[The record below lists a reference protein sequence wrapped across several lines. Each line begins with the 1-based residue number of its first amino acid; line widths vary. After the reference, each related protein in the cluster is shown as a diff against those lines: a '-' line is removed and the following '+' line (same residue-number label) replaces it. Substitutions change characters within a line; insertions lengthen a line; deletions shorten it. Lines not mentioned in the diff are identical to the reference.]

1 MHNSRDCLR
10 IGIYGSYGGY
20 NLGDEAILQSII
32 ADLRANV
39 RARLTVFTRDPQDT
53 LRRHKVDRAIPSWQ
67 MSREEVRQEV
77 ERLDFLIL
85 GGGGILYDADARAYL
100 REPMIAIEKDIPVMV
115 YAVSAGPLN
124 NHAVR
129 HEILQFLE
137 RVTAVTVRDR
147 TALCLLEELGLKRE
161 VILTAD
167 PAFRLFYDPSR
178 YALNQS
184 KQSKQGDRI
193 RRIGMS
199 VREPGPAA
207 PDINEHSYQQML
219 ADSADFIVERFGA
232 EVIFVP
238 MERKNR
244 DLQQSHAVISRML
257 RAEYASVFHDE
268 LTPDQLLGVIG
279 GLDFC
284 IGMRLHF
291 LLFSALCGVPFVGL
305 PYSPKVLAFLED
317 IGMTEPPINM
327 VDAGRLI
334 AHIDYAWDNRQKV
347 VDYMQC
353 HIPALRERASKN
365 IQIAMTILHERYGTL
380 PRP

>member
-1 MHNSRDCLR
+1 MHINRDCLR

-32 ADLRANV
+32 ADVRANV
-39 RARLTVFTRDPQDT
+39 RAELTVFTRDPEDT
-53 LRRHKVDRAIPSWQ
+53 LRRHRVEHAIPSWQ
-67 MSREEVRQEV
+67 MSREEVRHEV

-85 GGGGILYDADARAYL
+85 GGGGILYDADARNYL
-100 REPMIAIEKDIPVMV
+100 REPTIALEKNIPVMV
-115 YAVSAGPLN
+115 YAISAGPLN

-129 HEILQFLE
+129 REVLHFLE

-147 TALCLLEELGLKRE
+147 TALRLLEELGLQRE
-161 VILTAD
+161 VVLTAD
-167 PAFRLFYDPSR
+167 PAFRNHYPITQIENQDSGQRQPSR
-178 YALNQS
+178 
-184 KQSKQGDRI
+184 

-232 EVIFVP
+232 EVVFVP
-238 MERKNR
+238 MERKMK

-257 RAEYASVFHDE
+257 RAEYATVLQDE
-268 LTPDQLLGVIG
+268 VTPDQLIRIICQ
-279 GLDFC
+279 LDFC

-327 VDAGRLI
+327 VNAGRLI
-334 AHIDYAWDNRQKV
+334 AHIDYAWDNRGQV
-347 VDYMQC
+347 VRYIQQ

-365 IQIAMTILHERYGTL
+365 IQIALSVLHDRYGTI
-380 PRP
+380 PKPQ